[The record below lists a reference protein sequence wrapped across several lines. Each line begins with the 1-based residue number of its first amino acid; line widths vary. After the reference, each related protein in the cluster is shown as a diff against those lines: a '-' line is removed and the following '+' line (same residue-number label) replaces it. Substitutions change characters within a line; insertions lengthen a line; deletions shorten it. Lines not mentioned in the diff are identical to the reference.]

1 MNEKELFKILLE
13 GKSNTLGRV
22 LEIYDKIISSQL
34 TVMDVYN
41 LYKIE
46 NQIVSMRVSNILKRL
61 WRTDSSYILP
71 IVDQFI
77 KDAKNYKNPTFR
89 WTIAQMFKE
98 LFPFLNLDQRIQLL
112 FEIQRNFQLSD
123 DWIMLSQS
131 IDALIFAKNKKFE
144 ISHMTMILDNL
155 ARDERKIIKEKL
167 KKLKLSVGVSNH
179 H

>member
-22 LEIYDKIISSQL
+22 LEIYDKILSSQL

-41 LYKIE
+41 LYKME
-46 NQIVSMRVSNILKRL
+46 NRIVSMRVSNILKRL
-61 WRTDSSYILP
+61 WRTDSNYILP
-71 IVDQFI
+71 IVDQII
-77 KDAKNYKNPTFR
+77 KDSKEYKNPTFR
-89 WTIAQMFKE
+89 WTIAQLFKE
-98 LFPFLNLDQRIQLL
+98 LFPVLNLDQRIQLL

-144 ISHMTMILDNL
+144 ISHMTTILDIL
-155 ARDERKIIKEKL
+155 ASDERKIIQKKL
-167 KKLKLSVGVSNH
+167 KKLKL
-179 H
+179 

>member
-13 GKSNTLGRV
+13 GKSNTLGRL
-22 LEIYDKIISSQL
+22 LEIYDKVLSSQL

-41 LYKIE
+41 LYKME
-46 NQIVSMRVSNILKRL
+46 NRIVSMRVSNILKRL

-77 KDAKNYKNPTFR
+77 KDAKEYINPTFR
-89 WTIAQMFKE
+89 WTIAQLFKE
-98 LFPFLNLDQRIQLL
+98 LFHVLNLDQRIQLL

-144 ISHMTMILDNL
+144 IGHMTTILDNL
-155 ARDERKIIKEKL
+155 ASDERKIIQKRL
-167 KKLKLSVGVSNH
+167 KKLKL
-179 H
+179 

>member
-1 MNEKELFKILLE
+1 MNDKELFKILLE

-22 LEIYDKIISSQL
+22 LEIYDKILSSQL

-41 LYKIE
+41 LYKME
-46 NQIVSMRVSNILKRL
+46 NRIVSMRVSNILKRL
-61 WRTDSSYILP
+61 WRTDSNYILP

-77 KDAKNYKNPTFR
+77 KDSKEYKNPTFR
-89 WTIAQMFKE
+89 WTIAQLFKE
-98 LFPFLNLDQRIQLL
+98 LFPVLNLDQRIQLL

-131 IDALIFAKNKKFE
+131 IDALIFAKNKKFA
-144 ISHMTMILDNL
+144 ISHMTTILDNL

-167 KKLKLSVGVSNH
+167 KKLKL
-179 H
+179 

>member
-22 LEIYDKIISSQL
+22 LEIYDKILSSQL

-41 LYKIE
+41 LYKME
-46 NQIVSMRVSNILKRL
+46 NRIVSMRVSNILKRL
-61 WRTDSSYILP
+61 WRTESSYILP
-71 IVDQFI
+71 LVDQFI
-77 KDAKNYKNPTFR
+77 KDAKEYKNPTFR
-89 WTIAQMFKE
+89 WTLAQMFKE
-98 LFPFLNLDQRIQLL
+98 LFPVLNIDQRIQLL

-144 ISHMTMILDNL
+144 IIHMTTILDNL

-167 KKLKLSVGVSNH
+167 KKLKLLK
-179 H
+179 

>member
-22 LEIYDKIISSQL
+22 LEIYDKILSSQL

-41 LYKIE
+41 LYKME
-46 NQIVSMRVSNILKRL
+46 NRIVSMRVSNILKRL
-61 WRTDSSYILP
+61 WRTESSYILP

-77 KDAKNYKNPTFR
+77 KDAKEYKNPTFR

-98 LFPFLNLDQRIQLL
+98 LFPVLNIDQRIQLL

-144 ISHMTMILDNL
+144 ISHMTTILDNL

-167 KKLKLSVGVSNH
+167 KKLKT
-179 H
+179 

>member
-22 LEIYDKIISSQL
+22 LEIYDKILSSQL

-41 LYKIE
+41 LYKME
-46 NQIVSMRVSNILKRL
+46 NRIVSMRVSNILKRL
-61 WRTDSSYILP
+61 WRTESSYILP
-71 IVDQFI
+71 LVDQFI
-77 KDAKNYKNPTFR
+77 KDAKEYKNPTFR

-98 LFPFLNLDQRIQLL
+98 LFPVLNIDQRIQLL

-144 ISHMTMILDNL
+144 ISHMTTILDNL

-167 KKLKLSVGVSNH
+167 KKLKLLK
-179 H
+179 

>member
-1 MNEKELFKILLE
+1 MNDKELFKILLE

-22 LEIYDKIISSQL
+22 LEIYDKILSSQL

-41 LYKIE
+41 LYKME
-46 NQIVSMRVSNILKRL
+46 NRIVSMRVSNILKRL
-61 WRTDSSYILP
+61 WRTDSNYILP
-71 IVDQFI
+71 IIDQFI
-77 KDAKNYKNPTFR
+77 KDSKEYKNPTFR
-89 WTIAQMFKE
+89 WTIAQLFKE
-98 LFPFLNLDQRIQLL
+98 LFPVLNLDQRIQLL

-144 ISHMTMILDNL
+144 IIYMTTILDNL

-167 KKLKLSVGVSNH
+167 KKLKLLK
-179 H
+179 

>member
-22 LEIYDKIISSQL
+22 LEIYDKILSSQL

-41 LYKIE
+41 LYKME
-46 NQIVSMRVSNILKRL
+46 NRIVSMRVSNILKRL
-61 WRTDSSYILP
+61 WRTESSYILP
-71 IVDQFI
+71 IIDQFI
-77 KDAKNYKNPTFR
+77 KDAKEYKNPTFR

-98 LFPFLNLDQRIQLL
+98 LFPVLNIDQRIQLL

-144 ISHMTMILDNL
+144 ISHMTTILDNL

-167 KKLKLSVGVSNH
+167 KKLKL
-179 H
+179 

>member
-22 LEIYDKIISSQL
+22 LEIYDKVLSSQL

-41 LYKIE
+41 LYKME
-46 NQIVSMRVSNILKRL
+46 NRIVSMRVSNILKRL
-61 WRTDSSYILP
+61 WRTESSYILP

-77 KDAKNYKNPTFR
+77 KDAKEYKNPTFR
-89 WTIAQMFKE
+89 WTIAQLFKE
-98 LFPFLNLDQRIQLL
+98 LFPVLNLDQRIQLL

-131 IDALIFAKNKKFE
+131 IDALILAKNKKLE
-144 ISHMTMILDNL
+144 ISHMTRILDNL
-155 ARDERKIIKEKL
+155 ASDERKIIQNKL
-167 KKLKLSVGVSNH
+167 KKLKL
-179 H
+179 

>member
-22 LEIYDKIISSQL
+22 LEIYDKILSSQL

-41 LYKIE
+41 LYKME
-46 NQIVSMRVSNILKRL
+46 NRIVSMRVSNILKRL
-61 WRTDSSYILP
+61 WRTDSNYILP
-71 IVDQFI
+71 IIDQFI
-77 KDAKNYKNPTFR
+77 KDSKEYKNPTFR
-89 WTIAQMFKE
+89 WTIAQLFKE
-98 LFPFLNLDQRIQLL
+98 LFPVLNLDQRIQLL

-144 ISHMTMILDNL
+144 IIYMTTILDNL

-167 KKLKLSVGVSNH
+167 KKLKLLK
-179 H
+179 

>member
-22 LEIYDKIISSQL
+22 LEIYDKILSSQL

-41 LYKIE
+41 LYKME
-46 NQIVSMRVSNILKRL
+46 NRIVSMRVSNILKRL
-61 WRTDSSYILP
+61 WRTESSYILP
-71 IVDQFI
+71 LVDQFI
-77 KDAKNYKNPTFR
+77 KDAKEYKNPTFR

-98 LFPFLNLDQRIQLL
+98 LFPVLNIDQRIQLL

-131 IDALIFAKNKKFE
+131 IDALILAKNKKLE
-144 ISHMTMILDNL
+144 ISHMTRILDNL
-155 ARDERKIIKEKL
+155 ARDKRKIIQEKL
-167 KKLKLSVGVSNH
+167 KKLKLLIGGSNH

>member
-22 LEIYDKIISSQL
+22 LEIYDKILSSQL

-41 LYKIE
+41 LYKME
-46 NQIVSMRVSNILKRL
+46 NRIVSMRVSNILKRL
-61 WRTDSSYILP
+61 WRTESSYILP

-77 KDAKNYKNPTFR
+77 KDAKEYKNPTFR

-98 LFPFLNLDQRIQLL
+98 LFPVLNIDQRIQLL

-144 ISHMTMILDNL
+144 IIYMTTILDNL

-167 KKLKLSVGVSNH
+167 KKLKLLK
-179 H
+179 

>member
-1 MNEKELFKILLE
+1 MNDKELFKILLE

-22 LEIYDKIISSQL
+22 LEIYDKILSSQL

-41 LYKIE
+41 LYKME
-46 NQIVSMRVSNILKRL
+46 NRIVSMRVSNILKRL
-61 WRTDSSYILP
+61 WRTDSNYILP

-77 KDAKNYKNPTFR
+77 KDSKEYKNPTFR
-89 WTIAQMFKE
+89 WTIAQLFKE
-98 LFPFLNLDQRIQLL
+98 LFPVLNLDQRRQLL

-144 ISHMTMILDNL
+144 IIYMTTILDNL

-167 KKLKLSVGVSNH
+167 KKLKLLK
-179 H
+179 

>member
-22 LEIYDKIISSQL
+22 LEIYDKILSSQL

-41 LYKIE
+41 LYKME
-46 NQIVSMRVSNILKRL
+46 NRIVSMRVSNILKRL
-61 WRTDSSYILP
+61 WRTESSYILP

-77 KDAKNYKNPTFR
+77 KDAREYKNPTFR

-98 LFPFLNLDQRIQLL
+98 LFPVLNIDQRIQLL

-144 ISHMTMILDNL
+144 ISHMTTILDNL

-167 KKLKLSVGVSNH
+167 KKLKL
-179 H
+179 

>member
-22 LEIYDKIISSQL
+22 LEIYDKILSSQL

-41 LYKIE
+41 LYKME
-46 NQIVSMRVSNILKRL
+46 NRIVSMRVSNILKRL
-61 WRTDSSYILP
+61 WRTESSYILP

-77 KDAKNYKNPTFR
+77 KDAKEYKNPTFR

-98 LFPFLNLDQRIQLL
+98 LFPVLNIDQRIQLL

-123 DWIMLSQS
+123 DWIMISQS

-144 ISHMTMILDNL
+144 ISHMTRILDNL

-167 KKLKLSVGVSNH
+167 KKLKLLK
-179 H
+179 

>member
-22 LEIYDKIISSQL
+22 LEIYDKILSSQL

-41 LYKIE
+41 LYKME
-46 NQIVSMRVSNILKRL
+46 NRIVSMRVSNILKRL
-61 WRTDSSYILP
+61 WRTESSYILP
-71 IVDQFI
+71 LVDQFI
-77 KDAKNYKNPTFR
+77 KDAKEYKNPTFR
-89 WTIAQMFKE
+89 WTIAQIFKE
-98 LFPFLNLDQRIQLL
+98 LFPVLNIDQRIQLL

-144 ISHMTMILDNL
+144 ISHMTTILDNL

-167 KKLKLSVGVSNH
+167 KKLKLLK
-179 H
+179 

>member
-1 MNEKELFKILLE
+1 MNDKELFKILLE

-22 LEIYDKIISSQL
+22 LEIYDKILSSQL

-41 LYKIE
+41 LYKME
-46 NQIVSMRVSNILKRL
+46 NRIVSMRVSNILKRL
-61 WRTDSSYILP
+61 WRTDSNYILP

-77 KDAKNYKNPTFR
+77 KDSKEYKNPTFR
-89 WTIAQMFKE
+89 WTIAQLFKE
-98 LFPFLNLDQRIQLL
+98 LFPVLNLDQRIQLL

-144 ISHMTMILDNL
+144 IIYMTTILDNL

-167 KKLKLSVGVSNH
+167 KKLKLLK
-179 H
+179 

>member
-22 LEIYDKIISSQL
+22 LEIYDKILSSQL

-41 LYKIE
+41 LYKME
-46 NQIVSMRVSNILKRL
+46 NRIVSMRVSNILKRL
-61 WRTDSSYILP
+61 WRTESSYILP

-77 KDAKNYKNPTFR
+77 KDAREYKNPTFR

-98 LFPFLNLDQRIQLL
+98 LFPVLNIDQRIQLL

-144 ISHMTMILDNL
+144 ISHMTTILDIL
-155 ARDERKIIKEKL
+155 ASDERKIIQKKL
-167 KKLKLSVGVSNH
+167 KKLKL
-179 H
+179 

>member
-22 LEIYDKIISSQL
+22 LEIYDKILSSQL

-41 LYKIE
+41 LYKME
-46 NQIVSMRVSNILKRL
+46 NRIVSMRVSNILKRL
-61 WRTDSSYILP
+61 WRTDSNYILP
-71 IVDQFI
+71 IVDQII
-77 KDAKNYKNPTFR
+77 KDSKEYKNPTFR
-89 WTIAQMFKE
+89 WTIAQLFKE
-98 LFPFLNLDQRIQLL
+98 LFPVLNLDQRIQLL

-144 ISHMTMILDNL
+144 IIYMTTILDNL

-167 KKLKLSVGVSNH
+167 KKLKLLK
-179 H
+179 

>member
-22 LEIYDKIISSQL
+22 LEIYDKILSSQL

-41 LYKIE
+41 LYKME
-46 NQIVSMRVSNILKRL
+46 NRIVSMRVSNILKRL
-61 WRTDSSYILP
+61 WRTKSSYILP

-77 KDAKNYKNPTFR
+77 KDAKEYKNPTFR

-98 LFPFLNLDQRIQLL
+98 LFPVLNIDQRIQLL

-131 IDALIFAKNKKFE
+131 IDALILAKNKKLE
-144 ISHMTMILDNL
+144 ISHMTRILDNL
-155 ARDERKIIKEKL
+155 ARDERKIIQEKL
-167 KKLKLSVGVSNH
+167 KKLKLLIGGSNH

>member
-22 LEIYDKIISSQL
+22 LEIYDKILSSQL

-41 LYKIE
+41 LYKME
-46 NQIVSMRVSNILKRL
+46 NPIVSMRVSNILKRL
-61 WRTDSSYILP
+61 WRTESSYILP

-77 KDAKNYKNPTFR
+77 KDAKEYKNPTFR

-98 LFPFLNLDQRIQLL
+98 LFPVLNIDQRIQLL

-144 ISHMTMILDNL
+144 ISHMTTILDNL

-167 KKLKLSVGVSNH
+167 KKLKL
-179 H
+179 

>member
-22 LEIYDKIISSQL
+22 LEIYDKILSSQL

-41 LYKIE
+41 LYKME
-46 NQIVSMRVSNILKRL
+46 NRIVSMRVSNILKRL
-61 WRTDSSYILP
+61 WRTESSYILP

-77 KDAKNYKNPTFR
+77 KDSKEYKNPTFR

-98 LFPFLNLDQRIQLL
+98 LFPVLNIDQRIQLL

-144 ISHMTMILDNL
+144 ISHMTTILDNL
-155 ARDERKIIKEKL
+155 ARDDRKIIKEKL
-167 KKLKLSVGVSNH
+167 KKLKL
-179 H
+179 

>member
-1 MNEKELFKILLE
+1 MNDKELFKILLE

-22 LEIYDKIISSQL
+22 LEIYDKILSSQL

-41 LYKIE
+41 LYKME
-46 NQIVSMRVSNILKRL
+46 NRIVSMRVSNILKRL
-61 WRTDSSYILP
+61 WRTESSYILP

-77 KDAKNYKNPTFR
+77 KDAKEYKNPTFR

-98 LFPFLNLDQRIQLL
+98 LFPVLNIDQRIQLL

-131 IDALIFAKNKKFE
+131 IDALIFAKNKNFA
-144 ISHMTMILDNL
+144 ISHMTTILDNL

-167 KKLKLSVGVSNH
+167 KKLKL
-179 H
+179 

>member
-22 LEIYDKIISSQL
+22 LEIYNKILSSQL

-41 LYKIE
+41 LYKME
-46 NQIVSMRVSNILKRL
+46 NRIVSMRVSNILKRL
-61 WRTDSSYILP
+61 WRTESSYILP

-77 KDAKNYKNPTFR
+77 KDAKEYKNPTFR

-98 LFPFLNLDQRIQLL
+98 LFPVLNIDQRIQLL

-144 ISHMTMILDNL
+144 INHMTTILDNL

-167 KKLKLSVGVSNH
+167 KKLKL
-179 H
+179 

>member
-1 MNEKELFKILLE
+1 MNDKELFKILLE

-22 LEIYDKIISSQL
+22 LEIYDKILSSQL

-41 LYKIE
+41 LYKME
-46 NQIVSMRVSNILKRL
+46 NRIVSMRVSNILKRL
-61 WRTDSSYILP
+61 WRTDSNYILP

-77 KDAKNYKNPTFR
+77 KDSKDYKNPTFR
-89 WTIAQMFKE
+89 WTIAQLFKE
-98 LFPFLNLDQRIQLL
+98 LFPVLNLDQRIQLL

-144 ISHMTMILDNL
+144 IIYMTTILDNL

-167 KKLKLSVGVSNH
+167 KKLKLLK
-179 H
+179 

>member
-22 LEIYDKIISSQL
+22 LEIYDKILSSQL

-41 LYKIE
+41 LYKME
-46 NQIVSMRVSNILKRL
+46 NRIVSMRVSNILKRL
-61 WRTDSSYILP
+61 WRTESSYILP

-77 KDAKNYKNPTFR
+77 KDSKEYKNPTFR

-98 LFPFLNLDQRIQLL
+98 LFPVLNIDQRIQLL

-144 ISHMTMILDNL
+144 ISHMTTILDNL

-167 KKLKLSVGVSNH
+167 KKLKL
-179 H
+179 

>member
-22 LEIYDKIISSQL
+22 LEIYDKILSSQL

-41 LYKIE
+41 LYKME
-46 NQIVSMRVSNILKRL
+46 NRIVSMRVSNILKRL
-61 WRTDSSYILP
+61 WRTESSYILP

-77 KDAKNYKNPTFR
+77 KDAKEYKNPTFR

-98 LFPFLNLDQRIQLL
+98 LFPVLNIDQRIQLL

-144 ISHMTMILDNL
+144 IIYMTTILDNL
-155 ARDERKIIKEKL
+155 ARDDRKIIKEKL
-167 KKLKLSVGVSNH
+167 NKLKLLK
-179 H
+179 

>member
-22 LEIYDKIISSQL
+22 LEIYNKILSSQL

-41 LYKIE
+41 LYKME
-46 NQIVSMRVSNILKRL
+46 NRIVSMRVSNILKRL
-61 WRTDSSYILP
+61 WRTESSYILP

-77 KDAKNYKNPTFR
+77 KDAKEYKNPTFR

-98 LFPFLNLDQRIQLL
+98 LFPVLNIDQRIQLL

-144 ISHMTMILDNL
+144 ISHMTTILDNL

-167 KKLKLSVGVSNH
+167 KKLKL
-179 H
+179 

>member
-22 LEIYDKIISSQL
+22 LEIYDKILSSQL

-41 LYKIE
+41 MYKME
-46 NQIVSMRVSNILKRL
+46 NRIVSMRVSNILKRL
-61 WRTDSSYILP
+61 WRTDSNYILP

-77 KDAKNYKNPTFR
+77 KDSKEYKNPTFR
-89 WTIAQMFKE
+89 WTIAQLFKE
-98 LFPFLNLDQRIQLL
+98 LFPVLNLDQRIQLL

-144 ISHMTMILDNL
+144 IIYMTTILDNL

-167 KKLKLSVGVSNH
+167 KKLKLLK
-179 H
+179 

>member
-1 MNEKELFKILLE
+1 MNDKELFKILLE

-22 LEIYDKIISSQL
+22 LEIYDKILSSQL

-41 LYKIE
+41 LYKME
-46 NQIVSMRVSNILKRL
+46 NRIVSMRVSNILKRL
-61 WRTDSSYILP
+61 WRTDSNYILP

-77 KDAKNYKNPTFR
+77 KDSKEYKNPTFR
-89 WTIAQMFKE
+89 WTIAQLFKE
-98 LFPFLNLDQRIQLL
+98 LFPVLNLDQRIQLL

-144 ISHMTMILDNL
+144 IIYMTTILDNL

-167 KKLKLSVGVSNH
+167 KKLKL
-179 H
+179 

>member
-22 LEIYDKIISSQL
+22 LEIYDKILSSQL

-41 LYKIE
+41 LYKME
-46 NQIVSMRVSNILKRL
+46 NRIVSMRVSNILKRL
-61 WRTDSSYILP
+61 WRTDSNYILP
-71 IVDQFI
+71 IIDQFI
-77 KDAKNYKNPTFR
+77 KDSKEYKNPTFR
-89 WTIAQMFKE
+89 WTIAQLFKE
-98 LFPFLNLDQRIQLL
+98 LFPVLNLDQRIQLL

-144 ISHMTMILDNL
+144 IIYMTTILDNL

-167 KKLKLSVGVSNH
+167 KKLKL
-179 H
+179 

>member
-22 LEIYDKIISSQL
+22 LEIYDKILSSQL

-41 LYKIE
+41 LYKME
-46 NQIVSMRVSNILKRL
+46 NRIVSMRVSNILKRL
-61 WRTDSSYILP
+61 WRTESSYILP

-77 KDAKNYKNPTFR
+77 KVAKEYKNPTFR

-98 LFPFLNLDQRIQLL
+98 LFPVLNIDQRIQLL

-144 ISHMTMILDNL
+144 ISHMTTILDNL

-167 KKLKLSVGVSNH
+167 KKLKL
-179 H
+179 

>member
-22 LEIYDKIISSQL
+22 LEIYDKILSSQL

-41 LYKIE
+41 LYKME
-46 NQIVSMRVSNILKRL
+46 NRIVSMRVSNILKRL
-61 WRTDSSYILP
+61 WRTDSNYILP

-77 KDAKNYKNPTFR
+77 KDSKEYKNPTFR
-89 WTIAQMFKE
+89 WTIAQLFKE
-98 LFPFLNLDQRIQLL
+98 LFPVLNLDQRIQLL

-144 ISHMTMILDNL
+144 IIYMTTILDNL

-167 KKLKLSVGVSNH
+167 KKLKLLK
-179 H
+179 

>member
-1 MNEKELFKILLE
+1 M
-13 GKSNTLGRV
+13 
-22 LEIYDKIISSQL
+22 
-34 TVMDVYN
+34 
-41 LYKIE
+41 E
-46 NQIVSMRVSNILKRL
+46 NRIVSMRVSNILKRL
-61 WRTDSSYILP
+61 WRTESSYILP

-77 KDAKNYKNPTFR
+77 KDAKEYKNPTFR

-98 LFPFLNLDQRIQLL
+98 LFPVLNIDQRIQLL

-144 ISHMTMILDNL
+144 IIYMTTILDNL

-167 KKLKLSVGVSNH
+167 KKLKLLK
-179 H
+179 